1 MKIDSHHH
9 LWAINDTDYVWM
21 GEAHAVIRRDFLSAG
36 LDAAL
41 EESGIDGSVAVQA
54 RQMVEETDF
63 LLGLAD
69 ANPRIQGV
77 VGWVPLCEKGG
88 EPFLEKYARHPKL
101 RGVRHVVHD
110 EPDDDFLL
118 RPDFNEGIRNLAR
131 YGLRYDILIF
141 WKHLPQTIRFVDM
154 HPDQPFV
161 VDHIAKPRITAGAFD
176 HDWAAGIRE
185 LAERE
190 HVSCKV
196 SGMLT
201 EVRGESWDL
210 DLLRPYFDTVYEA
223 FGPQRVMFGS
233 DWPVCLLRS
242 SHAGWT
248 RICADLTSSLSSD
261 EQAAFWGGNAG
272 RLYQLPAVVH
282 PTDRALSRNPWISD

>member
-21 GEAHAVIRRDFLSAG
+21 GGEHAVIRRDFLSAD
-36 LDAAL
+36 LDAVL
-41 EESGIDGSVAVQA
+41 DESGIDGSVAVQA

-63 LLGLAD
+63 LLAIAD
-69 ANPRIQGV
+69 ANPRIKGV
-77 VGWVPLCEKGG
+77 VGWVPLCEDDG
-88 EPFLEKYARHPKL
+88 EPFLERCAAHRKL
-101 RGVRHVVHD
+101 VGVRHVVHD
-110 EPDDDFLL
+110 EADDNFIL
-118 RPDFNEGIRNLAR
+118 RPDFNAGIRNLAK
-131 YGLRYDILIF
+131 YGLCYDILIF
-141 WKHLPQTIRFVDM
+141 WKHLPPTIEFVDR
-154 HPDQPFV
+154 HPNQPFV
-161 VDHIAKPRITAGAFD
+161 VDHIAKPRIEAGSFD
-176 HDWAAGIRE
+176 AEWAAGIRE
-185 LAERE
+185 LAKRP

-201 EVRGESWDL
+201 EVRGATWDI

-248 RICADLTSSLSSD
+248 GICLVLTDMLDPD
-261 EQAAFWGGNAG
+261 EHAAFWGGNAARIYG
-272 RLYQLPAVVH
+272 IESATSPLTA
-282 PTDRALSRNPWISD
+282 

>member
-21 GEAHAVIRRDFLSAG
+21 SEAHAVIRRDFLSAD
-36 LDAAL
+36 LDAVLAG
-41 EESGIDGSVAVQA
+41 SGIDGSVAVQA

-63 LLGLAD
+63 LLGIAD
-69 ANPRIQGV
+69 ANPRIKAV
-77 VGWVPLCEKGG
+77 VGWVPLCEHGG
-88 EPFLEKYARHPKL
+88 EPWLEKIAAHPKL
-101 RGVRHVVHD
+101 AGVRHVVHD
-110 EPDDDFLL
+110 EPDDDFIL
-118 RPDFNEGIRNLAR
+118 RPDFNDGIRNLAK
-131 YGLRYDILIF
+131 YGLLYDILIF

-154 HPDQPFV
+154 HPGQPFV
-161 VDHIAKPRITAGAFD
+161 VDHLAKPRIVSGNFD
-176 HDWAAGIRE
+176 TEWAAGIRE
-185 LAERE
+185 LAKRE

-210 DLLRPYFDTVYEA
+210 DLLRPYFETVYDA

-242 SHAGWT
+242 SHAEWT
-248 RICADLTSSLSSD
+248 RLCADLTQSLGAD
-261 EQAAFWGGNAG
+261 EQAAFWGGNAA
-272 RLYQLPAVVH
+272 RIYQL
-282 PTDRALSRNPWISD
+282 TTSTSNTTSS

>member
-9 LWAINDTDYVWM
+9 LWEINDTDYVWM
-21 GEAHAVIRRDFLSAG
+21 SEAHAVIRRDFLSAD

-41 EESGIDGSVAVQA
+41 DESGIDGSVAVQA

-63 LLGLAD
+63 LLGIAD
-69 ANPRIQGV
+69 ANPRIKGV
-77 VGWVPLCEKGG
+77 VGWVPLCENGG
-88 EPFLEKYARHPKL
+88 EPFLERYAAHSKL
-101 RGVRHVVHD
+101 KGVRHVVHD
-110 EPDDDFLL
+110 EADDDFIL
-118 RPDFNEGIRNLAR
+118 RPDFNEGIRNLAKH
-131 YGLRYDILIF
+131 GLLYDILIF
-141 WKHLPQTIRFVDM
+141 WKHLPQTIQFVDM
-154 HPDQPFV
+154 HPGQPFV
-161 VDHIAKPRITAGAFD
+161 VDHIAKPRITDGSFD
-176 HDWAAGIRE
+176 TEWADGIRE
-185 LAERE
+185 LAKRG

-201 EVRGESWDL
+201 EVRGETWSL

-248 RICADLTSSLSSD
+248 GICRDLTNHLSFD
-261 EQAAFWGGNAG
+261 EQTAFWGGNATSIYN
-272 RLYQLPAVVH
+272 L
-282 PTDRALSRNPWISD
+282 

>member
-21 GEAHAVIRRDFLSAG
+21 GDAHAAIRRDFLSAE

-41 EESGIDGSVAVQA
+41 EESGIDGSVVVQA
-54 RQMVEETDF
+54 RQMVEETEF
-63 LLGLAD
+63 LLGIAD
-69 ANPRIQGV
+69 ANPRIRGV
-77 VGWVPLCEKGG
+77 VGWVPLCEMGG
-88 EPFLEKYARHPKL
+88 EPVLEKYAAHSKL
-101 RGVRHVVHD
+101 VGVRHVVHD

-118 RPDFNEGIRNLAR
+118 RPDFNEGIRNLAE

-161 VDHIAKPRITAGAFD
+161 VDHIAKPRIAAGSFD
-176 HDWAAGIRE
+176 HEWAAGLRALAKRE
-185 LAERE
+185 N
-190 HVSCKV
+190 VSCKV

-201 EVRGESWDL
+201 EVRGETWDI

-242 SHAGWT
+242 SHADWT
-248 RICADLTSSLSSD
+248 RICENLTISLTPD
-261 EQAAFWGGNAG
+261 EQAAFWGGNAA
-272 RLYQLPAVVH
+272 RIYQLSH
-282 PTDRALSRNPWISD
+282 P